1 MLRWSGGGDLPAP
14 RKAVTVVVG
23 VQMQVRWLRQPKNHT
38 EYEEKLSQ
46 IAPRNVG
53 VKVESRVKS
62 ISK

>member
-23 VQMQVRWLRQPKNHT
+23 VQMQVRWLRQLKNHT
-38 EYEEKLSQ
+38 EYGKISQ

-53 VKVESRVKS
+53 VEVESELKS
-62 ISK
+62 VSG